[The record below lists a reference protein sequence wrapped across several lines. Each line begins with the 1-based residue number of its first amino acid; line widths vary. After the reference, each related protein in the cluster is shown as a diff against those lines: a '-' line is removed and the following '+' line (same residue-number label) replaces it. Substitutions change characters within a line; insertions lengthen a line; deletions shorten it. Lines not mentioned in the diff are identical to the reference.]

1 MNKHH
6 KDEEKKPNICQKT
19 IVQKGAL
26 NIYFP
31 AEITII
37 SDNPRKTSGGF

>member
-6 KDEEKKPNICQKT
+6 KDEEKIFCINICQKT
-19 IVQKGAL
+19 IVQKGVL

-31 AEITII
+31 AEIMIM
-37 SDNPRKTSGGF
+37 SENP